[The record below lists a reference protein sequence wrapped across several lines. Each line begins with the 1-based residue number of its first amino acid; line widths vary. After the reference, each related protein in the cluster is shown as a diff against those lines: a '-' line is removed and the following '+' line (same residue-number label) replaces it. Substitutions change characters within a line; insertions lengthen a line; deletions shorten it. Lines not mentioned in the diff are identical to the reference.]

1 MSTTDA
7 GSRAI
12 IEAPAIPDLV
22 FRAFRQPEDWE
33 AVASILTQT
42 RMADGVEEVTTAE
55 GIAVDWG
62 GREELAPPRDILVA
76 EVAGTP
82 VAFGV
87 GFLLPRAGALIA
99 ETWGSVLPAWR
110 RRGIGTAL
118 HRTNRARLAAAA
130 ATDPRPGPREMRA
143 YAMDSE
149 HSDRSLFEAEGFV
162 PIRFGFE
169 MRRFLTGAIPEHP
182 LPAGLELRPV
192 VPADH
197 RAIFDADDE
206 AFRDHW
212 GHRDATDA
220 DFGSMFAHPDTDP
233 SLWCVAWDGNEVA
246 GVVMNAIFHRDN
258 EQFGF
263 RRGWLDR
270 VSVRRPWRGRGLA
283 KALCAAS
290 FRVLR
295 DAGMDEAWLGV
306 DAGNPTGALRLYES
320 IGFTVARRWYA
331 YGRPLD
337 ERASRDWTS
346 AEGRAE
352 IPA

>member
-1 MSTTDA
+1 MTIDVDVPD
-7 GSRAI
+7 
-12 IEAPAIPDLV
+12 APAIAGLAFRV
-22 FRAFRQPEDWE
+22 FREPDDWE
-33 AVASILTQT
+33 LVTGLLNQARL
-42 RMADGVEEVTTAE
+42 ADGVEEVTTPE
-55 GIAVDWG
+55 GLAVDLG
-62 GREELAPPRDILVA
+62 GRDDLVPARDILVA
-76 EVAGTP
+76 EIDGAP

-99 ETWGSVLPAWR
+99 ESWGVVGPAWR

-118 HRTNRARLAAAA
+118 HRANRARLVAQAAV
-130 ATDPRPGPREMRA
+130 DPRPGPREMRS

-149 HSDRSLFEAEGFV
+149 LSQQALLVAEGFV

-169 MRRFLTGAIPEHP
+169 MRRPLTGVLPGHP
-182 LPAGLELRPV
+182 LPAGLELRAV
-192 VPADH
+192 VEADH

-212 GHRDATDA
+212 GHRDATDT
-220 DFGSMFAHPDTDP
+220 DFTSMFAHPDTDP
-233 SLWCVAWDGNEVA
+233 SLWCVAWDGDQVA
-246 GVVMNAIFHRDN
+246 GVVMNAVFHRDN

-306 DAGNPTGALRLYES
+306 DARNPTGALRLYES
-320 IGFTVARRWYA
+320 IGFNVARRWYA

-337 ERASRDWTS
+337 GPAGPDWASS
-346 AEGRAE
+346 EGALD
-352 IPA
+352 AT